1 MKKFVFR
8 AAKVLDLR
16 RRQHDLALAELARKQ
31 EEREKASLAVSVADA
46 AVDAAQ
52 AGYRQCLVAG
62 GDTATFERHRTWI
75 LVRRAGAERCRG
87 LLVEREHEV
96 ERAAAHVRHTHRQVL
111 ILEKLREREW
121 QHHQAEARRLESNDM
136 DQLAVTQFA
145 RRM

>member
-8 AAKVLDLR
+8 AATVLDLR

-31 EEREKASLAVSVADA
+31 EERERAVLAVAKADA
-46 AVDAAQ
+46 AVVEAQ
-52 AGYRQCLVAG
+52 DRYRQCLVEG

-75 LVRRAGAERCRG
+75 LVQRAGAERCRG
-87 LLVEREHEV
+87 FLVEREHEV
-96 ERAAAHVRHTHRQVL
+96 ERAAANVRHTHRQVL
-111 ILEKLREREW
+111 VLEKLREREW
-121 QHHQAEARRLESNDM
+121 QNHQAEARRLESNDM